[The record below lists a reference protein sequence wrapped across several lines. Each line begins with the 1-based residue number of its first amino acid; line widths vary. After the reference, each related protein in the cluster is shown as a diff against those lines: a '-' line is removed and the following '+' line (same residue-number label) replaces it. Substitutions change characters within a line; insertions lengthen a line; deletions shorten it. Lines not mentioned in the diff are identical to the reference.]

1 MIAASLSSQLQAALA
16 EGQFFDPLS
25 APAAV
30 DQLLLAA
37 LAARASDVHLLP
49 TPAGL
54 EARWRIDGVLQPLGV
69 FPPSVSAN
77 IVARLKVL
85 AELLTYRNDVP
96 QEGRL
101 RFDRTGSNG
110 YAGADVRLSTFPT
123 LHGEKAVLRLFLEP
137 TERRRLGDLGLPAE
151 VCEGLG
157 RALGETAG
165 AVLVCGPAGSG
176 KSTTLYSCLRE
187 LVAREL
193 GRRSLA
199 SLEDPIEVEV
209 AGVSQSQV
217 HPAAGFGLAQGLK
230 HLLRQD
236 PEVIL
241 LSEIRDAETAELA
254 LQTALTGHLLLA
266 SFHAGSAAEAVARL
280 LDMGLEPF
288 VVRSTLRFVLHQRLV
303 RQLCSCARSD
313 DGEADRLG
321 LPVQR
326 SKVAVGCPQCNGTG
340 YRGRALLVERLPLE
354 LPEISHCIRGPVDAG
369 RLDATAQAAGMVSRW
384 QRAAQAVEAGTTS
397 AAEVRRVLG
406 WSGGSAN
413 VRPDDRLANEAT

>member
-1 MIAASLSSQLQAALA
+1 MIAASPLSQLQAALA
-16 EGQFFDPLS
+16 EGQFVDPLS

-30 DQLLLAA
+30 DQLLGAA

-54 EARWRIDGVLQPLGV
+54 EARWRIDGVLQPVGV
-69 FPPSVSAN
+69 FPLSVSAN
-77 IVARLKVL
+77 VVARLKVL

-101 RFDRTGSNG
+101 RNG
-110 YAGADVRLSTFPT
+110 HAGADVRLSTFPT

-137 TERRRLGDLGLPAE
+137 TERRRLGDLGLPTDVAD
-151 VCEGLG
+151 GLG
-157 RALGETAG
+157 RVLGETAG

-176 KSTTLYSCLRE
+176 KTTTLYSCLRE
-187 LVAREL
+187 LVAREQ

-413 VRPDDRLANEAT
+413 DRPDDRLVNEATR